1 MIDFVLGL
9 FLAGL
14 LTRGWLRGMIREIL
28 DLAGLVAGLFIALR
42 LSRPF
47 GDFLTDSFGV
57 TPEVA
62 RVGGGVALFILFG
75 VAMGVAAHYLTR
87 MMSLPGL
94 TLVNRLGGAAVALGW
109 GVAVVVVLANVARAM
124 PLPDGWE
131 QSLEDSTV
139 VSAIAGP
146 GALPQT
152 VFEALAGDN
161 VMAALA
167 AIQEIFGDSR
177 AVPEGDETLTV
188 PPAAPEEIRQ
198 VRVEAERVNVEI
210 NEFRAGV
217 GARALQPSLALT
229 VVAESKAAEAYTSGT
244 LARSDCATP
253 IMSAGLRVAQCG
265 QTIALASTALAAY
278 DGMVESP
285 TGYAELSLASYDRVG
300 VSVVDG
306 PLGRLVVVIL
316 AR

>member
-1 MIDFVLGL
+1 MIDFILGL
-9 FLAGL
+9 FFAGL
-14 LTRGWLRGMIREIL
+14 LTRGWLRGMIRELL
-28 DLAGLVAGLFIALR
+28 DLAGLVVGLFIAFR

-75 VAMGVAAHYLTR
+75 VAMGVAANFLTR

-94 TLVNRLGGAAVALGW
+94 TLVNRLGGAAVAMGW
-109 GVAVVVVLANVARAM
+109 GIAVVVVLANVARAM
-124 PLPDGWE
+124 PLPDEWE
-131 QSLEDSTV
+131 QSFEDSTV

-152 VFEALAGDN
+152 VFETLAGDN

-177 AVPEGDETLTV
+177 AVPEGDETLTI

-198 VRVEAERVNVEI
+198 VRQEAERVIVEI

-217 GARALQPSLALT
+217 GARALQPSEALT
-229 VVAESKAAEAYTSGT
+229 VVAESKAADAYTSGT

-253 IMSAGLRVAQCG
+253 IMSTGLRVAQCG
-265 QTIALASTALAAY
+265 QTIALASTALAAF
-278 DGMVESP
+278 DGMVDSP
-285 TGYAELSLASYDRVG
+285 TGHAELSLASYDRVG